1 MGRTQNRGRNAR
13 LPQEFVAKD
22 EKLAPKES
30 TLARVFLNL
39 SQSRGFTLHVKI
51 NDREV
56 SRIVSRRYL

>member
-1 MGRTQNRGRNAR
+1 M
-13 LPQEFVAKD
+13 PQEFVAKD

-30 TLARVFLNL
+30 TLARVFLKL
-39 SQSRGFTLHVKI
+39 AQSRGFTLHVKI